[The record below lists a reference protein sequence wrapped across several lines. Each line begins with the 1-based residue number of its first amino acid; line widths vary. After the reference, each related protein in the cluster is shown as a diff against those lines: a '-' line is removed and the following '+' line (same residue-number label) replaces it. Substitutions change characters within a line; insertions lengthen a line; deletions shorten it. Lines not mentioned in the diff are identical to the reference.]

1 MLYDKC
7 DDLLRNFSM
16 ISKLNDALQFHQTAL
31 TVRGYRQQLLA
42 SNIANAD
49 TPNFKARDINFSIA
63 LQGALS
69 SRPGNAGLAVTSP
82 RHIGSGGENTGG
94 AKALYRTPVQPS
106 IDGNTVNMDVERTQF
121 AENAIHYEANVA
133 LLNGQIRFM
142 MMAIQG

>member
-1 MLYDKC
+1 
-7 DDLLRNFSM
+7 M
-16 ISKLNDALQFHQTAL
+16 ISKLDDALQFHQSAL

-49 TPNFKARDINFSIA
+49 TPNFKARDIDFPSA
-63 LQGALS
+63 LQSALS
-69 SRPGNAGLAVTSP
+69 SRPVNAGLAVTSP
-82 RHIGSGGENTGG
+82 RHIGSSGENALG
-94 AKALYRTPVQPS
+94 AKVLYRTPVQPS

-142 MMAIQG
+142 MMAIQA

>member
-1 MLYDKC
+1 
-7 DDLLRNFSM
+7 M
-16 ISKLNDALQFHQTAL
+16 ISKLDEALQFHQTAL

-49 TPNFKARDINFSIA
+49 TPNFKARDIDFPSA

-69 SRPGNAGLAVTSP
+69 SRPTNTGLAVTSP
-82 RHIGSGGENTGG
+82 RHIGSSGENTAG
-94 AKALYRTPVQPS
+94 AQVLYRAPVQPS

-121 AENAIHYEANVA
+121 MENAIHYEANVA

-142 MMAIQG
+142 MLAIQQG